1 MKETAISMC
10 RVSSDDQAKGYSLD
24 IQKDH
29 IMKHCSDHNI
39 EIINTY
45 REDYSAKNF
54 NRPEYKKLEQF
65 VKNNKGKINWLFVTT
80 WDRFSRNISEALII
94 IDKFKKL
101 GITVQAIQQPIDFS
115 VPESRLI
122 LAMYLAMPEVD
133 NTRRSIKI
141 KEGMQAALKSGRWSN
156 KAPRGYKNSR
166 DGNNRPLIIP
176 SSDAKYIKRAYDLI
190 VKGFSQAEVKIQLNK
205 EGYNIAK
212 TTLSETLRNPV
223 YIGQIRIKS
232 IEGIPE
238 LIVDGLHE
246 GIIEEET
253 FFKVQDILNGR
264 TVKRNTHRRAGHKNE
279 FPLRGII
286 CCEKCGGILTGSLSK
301 GRNNRYAYYHCNHCG
316 ETRYS
321 ANSINSSMRN
331 LLQGISFKE
340 SIKDIYDELLGKMIG
355 KNTNE
360 SKKYKKDLEKEII
373 KLDTKLSNA
382 QDMLLDSK
390 IDHEDYANIKGKI
403 SSEKIKIEGK
413 LNDLKKDGD
422 SNTELQN
429 QNINILTNILAVYD
443 KVDIRDKLRLI
454 GSIFPGKII
463 FDGFKYRT
471 ARINEVVRLMLL
483 INNKLGATKNG
494 QLSEFLELSG
504 QVELKGIEPLT
515 S

>member
-1 MKETAISMC
+1 
-10 RVSSDDQAKGYSLD
+10 
-24 IQKDH
+24 
-29 IMKHCSDHNI
+29 
-39 EIINTY
+39 
-45 REDYSAKNF
+45 
-54 NRPEYKKLEQF
+54 
-65 VKNNKGKINWLFVTT
+65 
-80 WDRFSRNISEALII
+80 
-94 IDKFKKL
+94 
-101 GITVQAIQQPIDFS
+101 
-115 VPESRLI
+115 
-122 LAMYLAMPEVD
+122 
-133 NTRRSIKI
+133 
-141 KEGMQAALKSGRWSN
+141 
-156 KAPRGYKNSR
+156 
-166 DGNNRPLIIP
+166 
-176 SSDAKYIKRAYDLI
+176 
-190 VKGFSQAEVKIQLNK
+190 
-205 EGYNIAK
+205 
-212 TTLSETLRNPV
+212 
-223 YIGQIRIKS
+223 
-232 IEGIPE
+232 
-238 LIVDGLHE
+238 
-246 GIIEEET
+246 
-253 FFKVQDILNGR
+253 
-264 TVKRNTHRRAGHKNE
+264 
-279 FPLRGII
+279 
-286 CCEKCGGILTGSLSK
+286 
-301 GRNNRYAYYHCNHCG
+301 
-316 ETRYS
+316 
-321 ANSINSSMRN
+321 MRN

-340 SIKDIYDELLGKMIG
+340 FIKDIYDELLGKMIG